1 MSNLD
6 GLAIPMTMGDWVLI
20 MESVVVKLSE
30 MESVDPESINEDD
43 LADLYT
49 DQQNLEGL
57 FNYIKFE
64 FEKNYGSL
72 PPHLS
77 KSE

>member
-1 MSNLD
+1 MNNLD
-6 GLAIPMTMGDWVLI
+6 GLVIPMTMGDWVLI
-20 MESVVVKLSE
+20 MESVATKLVE
-30 MESVDPESINEDD
+30 MESVDPDSIDEDD

-72 PPHLS
+72 PPHIS
-77 KSE
+77 KPD

>member
-6 GLAIPMTMGDWVLI
+6 GLVIPMTMGDWVLI
-20 MESVVVKLSE
+20 MESVASKLIE
-30 MESVDPESINEDD
+30 MESVDPESMDEDD

-57 FNYIKFE
+57 FKYIKHE

-72 PPHLS
+72 PPQFC
-77 KSE
+77 EQE